1 MHSVQLKRHTGSLA
15 ALGGV
20 QGQVGSLV
28 PPAAA
33 GSAQCAIQSEF
44 EGEGEGKADGGKE
57 RELKRLFKKSRVTST
72 PFFQGSQQ
80 GGGPFKSRLH

>member
-20 QGQVGSLV
+20 QGQVCSLV

-44 EGEGEGKADGGKE
+44 EGEGKAADGAGEGVEKA
-57 RELKRLFKKSRVTST
+57 L
-72 PFFQGSQQ
+72 
-80 GGGPFKSRLH
+80 

>member
-20 QGQVGSLV
+20 QGQVGSLA
-28 PPAAA
+28 PSAAA

-44 EGEGEGKADGGKE
+44 EGGEGKADDGAGEGVEKA
-57 RELKRLFKKSRVTST
+57 L
-72 PFFQGSQQ
+72 
-80 GGGPFKSRLH
+80 